1 MAALRAATDD
11 WAHGRVDP
19 ATLDAPVD
27 RMRAAYAQIVG
38 SAATDVTLA
47 GSVSQVVG
55 MVAASLPVGARVLA
69 AEGDFASV
77 LFPFMADGRLDV
89 TLVPLEGLL
98 DAVRPGI
105 DLVAVS
111 AVQSSDGRVMD
122 LDALARAARDAGA
135 KTLVDASHAA
145 GWLPMRARDF
155 DVVVS
160 AAYKWLTAPRGI
172 ALAAVNPRATWLRPV
187 NASWYGTDEPWNNLY
202 GPPMHLSA
210 TARRFDTSPPWQ
222 LVEAGAVALELLAG
236 LRRSDVRDYS
246 VGLANHFREAVGMS
260 ASNTTIVSVKG
271 VDPKQLA
278 AGRRARIGPGRSVA
292 AVVLPVQRPQRRGA
306 CRSRAAGARRGVGE
320 CWADSPRSAGPP
332 LRRCHFYRQIRH
344 LPGMTAL
351 REMSDWRRQPL

>member
-1 MAALRAATDD
+1 MNIAVANAFDRVPGYLDTASVALPSRASVTALHAAADD
-11 WAHGRVDP
+11 WAQGCVDP
-19 ATLDAPVD
+19 SALDVPVD

-38 SAATDVTLA
+38 SAATDIALA

-89 TLVPLEGLL
+89 TLVPLERLL
-98 DAVRPGI
+98 DEVRPGI

-122 LDALARAARDAGA
+122 LGALARAARDAGA

-172 ALAAVNPRATWLRPV
+172 ALAAIHPHATWLRPV
-187 NASWYGTDEPWNNLY
+187 SASWYGTDAPWNNLY
-202 GPPMHLSA
+202 GPSMRLSS

-236 LRRSDVRDYS
+236 LPRAAVRDYS
-246 VGLANHFREAVGMS
+246 VGLANHFREEVGM
-260 ASNTTIVSVKG
+260 APSNTTIVSLTG
-271 VDPKQLA
+271 VDPRQLA
-278 AGRRARIGPGRSVA
+278 DAGVRVSGRGGRSRLSFYLYNDLSDVRAAARALRVRVA
-292 AVVLPVQRPQRRGA
+292 A
-306 CRSRAAGARRGVGE
+306 
-320 CWADSPRSAGPP
+320 
-332 LRRCHFYRQIRH
+332 
-344 LPGMTAL
+344 
-351 REMSDWRRQPL
+351 

>member
-1 MAALRAATDD
+1 MLGIMMNVAVANAFDRVPGYLDTASVGLPARATAVALHAAVGD
-11 WAHGRVDP
+11 WAAGRVDP
-19 ATLDAPVD
+19 AALDGPVD
-27 RMRAAYAQIVG
+27 RMRAAYARIVG
-38 SAATDVTLA
+38 GEATDVALA

-55 MVAASLPVGARVLA
+55 MVAASLPPGSRVLA

-98 DAVRPGI
+98 DAVRPGV

-122 LDALARAARDAGA
+122 LDALAKAARAVGA
-135 KTLVDASHAA
+135 KTLIDASHAA
-145 GWLPMRARDF
+145 GWLPMRSRDF

-172 ALAAVNPRATWLRPV
+172 ALTTVHPRATWLRPV

-246 VGLANHFREAVGMS
+246 VGLANQFRDAVGMPPS
-260 ASNTTIVSVKG
+260 DSTIVAVGG
-271 VDPKQLA
+271 VDARQLA
-278 AGRRARIGPGRSVA
+278 DARVRASARSGRARLSFYVYNDASDVDA
-292 AVVLPVQRPQRRGA
+292 AARALRV
-306 CRSRAAGARRGVGE
+306 RAAA
-320 CWADSPRSAGPP
+320 
-332 LRRCHFYRQIRH
+332 
-344 LPGMTAL
+344 
-351 REMSDWRRQPL
+351 